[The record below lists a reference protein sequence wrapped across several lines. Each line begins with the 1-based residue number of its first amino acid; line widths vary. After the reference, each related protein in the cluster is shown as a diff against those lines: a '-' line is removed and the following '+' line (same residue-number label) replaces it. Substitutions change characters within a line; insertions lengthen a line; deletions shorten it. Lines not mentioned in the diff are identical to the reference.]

1 MAEIPFTLDQLRIL
15 KAIVD
20 EGSFKKAADSL
31 FVTQPAVSLQVQNLE
46 KQLEIAIF
54 DRGGR
59 KAQLTEAGKLL
70 LNYCER
76 ILGECQETCKAI
88 EDLNNLKGGSLIIGA
103 SQTTGTYLMPRM
115 IGLFR
120 QKYPEVSVQLQIHST
135 RRTGWSVANGQID
148 IAIIGGQLP
157 LELNESLEVIPFAT
171 DELALV
177 LPTNHPLA
185 KSKKL
190 TKEDLYSLAFITL
203 DTQST
208 TRKVVDQLLSSSGL
222 DVQRLNIEM
231 ELNSLEAIKN
241 AVQSDLGAA
250 FLPVVSIEREL
261 AGGSIHRPIVADL
274 EVKRE
279 LKVITNPG
287 RYSSRASE
295 AFTQDVL
302 PLFASSFSPL
312 FKGEN

>member
-46 KQLEIAIF
+46 KQLDIAIF

-70 LNYCER
+70 LNYCEK
-76 ILGECQETCKAI
+76 ILGECLETCKAV
-88 EDLNNLKGGSLIIGA
+88 EDLNNLKGGSIIIGA

-115 IGLFR
+115 IGVFR

-157 LELNESLEVIPFAT
+157 LELNELLEVIPFAT

-177 LPTNHPLA
+177 LPTNHPLT
-185 KSKKL
+185 KSKEL
-190 TKEDLYSLAFITL
+190 TKEDLYSLRFITL
-203 DTQST
+203 DNQST

-222 DVQRLNIEM
+222 DVQRLHIEM

-241 AVQSDLGAA
+241 AVQSNLGAA

-261 AGGSIHRPIVADL
+261 SGGSIHRPIVADL

-287 RYSSRASE
+287 RYSSRAAK
-295 AFTQDVL
+295 AFTQDIL

-312 FKGEN
+312 FNPQN

>member
-46 KQLEIAIF
+46 KQLDIAIF

-70 LNYCER
+70 LNYCEK
-76 ILGECQETCKAI
+76 ILGECQETCKAV
-88 EDLNNLKGGSLIIGA
+88 EDLNNLKGGSIIIGA

-115 IGLFR
+115 IGHFR

-157 LELNESLEVIPFAT
+157 LELNELLEVIPFAT

-185 KSKKL
+185 KSKEL
-190 TKEDLYSLAFITL
+190 TKEDLYSLGFITL

-241 AVQSDLGAA
+241 AVQSGLGAS

-261 AGGSIHRPIVADL
+261 SAGTIHKAFIADL

-279 LKVITNPG
+279 LKLITNPS
-287 RYSSRASE
+287 RYTSRASE
-295 AFTQDVL
+295 VFKKNIL
-302 PLFASSFSPL
+302 PQFASLESPL
-312 FKGEN
+312 RHI